1 MQKIIKISS
10 VATPVII
17 TWVII
22 SVMLF
27 FIIREIT
34 LWYFR
39 INENTKNIS
48 RIASSLE
55 KIAATNKFIAMKANQ
70 TRVEA
75 KEEVKSEKVD
85 IESDK

>member
-55 KIAATNKFIAMKANQ
+55 KIAATNKFIAMKTNQ

-85 IESDK
+85 IEDNK